1 MAVDVHRDIVRELAA
16 GVLDG
21 AYIEEAPTDP
31 GREDGYGQAV
41 RQAAFQLWA
50 YEAGKSIPVTRRML
64 KERTGLDVD
73 ASTMRRWRDQGEWA
87 AAGGQLHQI
96 LRSETRDV
104 TQKMLDIGMVKAMR
118 WAVGIFD
125 RDEVADSIKLRVW
138 SSLLDRNG
146 FPVLLRGEMT
156 DSLSIPANS
165 EYAGM
170 SDAELEA
177 RIYEY
182 AGDVEGAVLPE
193 PQTDDRFE
201 VMQNIERAR
210 SLSAESRSR
219 SR

>member
-1 MAVDVHRDIVRELAA
+1 
-16 GVLDG
+16 
-21 AYIEEAPTDP
+21 
-31 GREDGYGQAV
+31 
-41 RQAAFQLWA
+41 
-50 YEAGKSIPVTRRML
+50 
-64 KERTGLDVD
+64 
-73 ASTMRRWRDQGEWA
+73 
-87 AAGGQLHQI
+87 
-96 LRSETRDV
+96 
-104 TQKMLDIGMVKAMR
+104 MLDIGMVKAMR

>member
-21 AYIEEAPTDP
+21 AYIEEAPTNDD
-31 GREDGYGQAV
+31 RDDGYGQAV